1 MSSDLQDQRFL
12 VTGAS
17 RGIGRAIAL
26 DLAQRGAKVAG
37 LATRTSNLAATQA
50 EVEAAGGT
58 FLALEGDISLPQT
71 AQDAVA
77 AVVEA
82 WGGIDGLVANAGIT
96 RDNLLL
102 RLSAEDFDQVVQTN
116 LGGAFHLLKAATK
129 PMMRQKAGRVVF
141 IGSVVATTGNPG
153 QANYCAAKA
162 GLHGLAR
169 SAALELGS
177 RGITVNVV
185 APGFIQT
192 DMTDALTDEQRAAMA
207 DKIALRRPGNPSD
220 IAGAVTF
227 LLGPGGTYVTGQVL
241 LVDGGLSLG

>member
-1 MSSDLQDQRFL
+1 MKTELQDQRFL

-17 RGIGRAIAL
+17 RGIGRAIAIE
-26 DLAQRGAKVAG
+26 LARQGAKVAG
-37 LATRTSNLAATQA
+37 LATRTANLAETQA
-50 EVEAAGGT
+50 EVEAAGGS
-58 FLALEGDISLPQT
+58 FLALEGDIAMPQT
-71 AQDAVA
+71 AQDAIA

-102 RLSAEDFDQVVQTN
+102 RLSAEDFDQVIQTN

-192 DMTDALTDEQRAAMA
+192 DMTDALNDDQRAAMA
-207 DKIALRRPGNPSD
+207 NKIALRRPGTPDD
-220 IAGAVTF
+220 IAGAVSF
-227 LLGPGGTYVTGQVL
+227 LLGPSGSYVTGQVL

>member
-1 MSSDLQDQRFL
+1 MNKDLQDQRFL

-17 RGIGRAIAL
+17 RGIGRAIAI

-37 LATRTSNLAATQA
+37 LATRTANLTETQSA
-50 EVEAAGGT
+50 VEAAGGS
-58 FLALEGDISLPQT
+58 FLALEGDIALPQT
-71 AQDAVA
+71 AQDAIT

-102 RLSAEDFDQVVQTN
+102 RLSAEDFDQVIQTN

-192 DMTDALTDEQRAAMA
+192 DMTDALNDDQRAAMA
-207 DKIALRRPGNPSD
+207 NKIALRRPGSPDD
-220 IAGAVTF
+220 IAGAVSF
-227 LLGPGGTYVTGQVL
+227 LLGPGGSYVTGQVL

>member
-1 MSSDLQDQRFL
+1 MSQDLQDQRFL

-17 RGIGRAIAL
+17 RGIGREIAV
-26 DLAQRGAKVAG
+26 DLARRGAKVAG
-37 LATRTSNLAATQA
+37 LATRTANLADTQA
-50 EVEAAGGT
+50 EVEAAGGS
-58 FLALEGDISLPQT
+58 FLALEGDVSQAET
-71 AQDAVA
+71 AQAA
-77 AVVEA
+77 IEAVVAE

-102 RLSAEDFDQVVQTN
+102 RLTAEDFDQVIQTN
-116 LGGAFHLLKAATK
+116 LSGAFHLLKAATN
-129 PMMRQKAGRVVF
+129 PMMRARAGRVVF

-207 DKIALRRPGNPSD
+207 DKIALGRPGTPGD
-220 IAGAVTF
+220 IAGAVSF
-227 LLGPGGTYVTGQVL
+227 LLGPAGGYVTGQVL

>member
-17 RGIGRAIAL
+17 RGIGRAIAV

-37 LATRTSNLAATQA
+37 LATRTANLADTQA
-50 EVEAAGGT
+50 AVEAAGGS
-58 FLALEGDISLPQT
+58 FLALEGDVSKPET
-71 AQDAVA
+71 AQA
-77 AVVEA
+77 AIDKMVEE
-82 WGGIDGLVANAGIT
+82 WGGVDGLVANAGIT

-102 RLSAEDFDQVVQTN
+102 RLTADDFDKVIQTN
-116 LGGAFHLLKAATK
+116 LSGAFHLLKSATK
-129 PMMRQKAGRVVF
+129 PMMRARAGRVVF

-192 DMTDALTDEQRAAMA
+192 DMTDALTDDQRAAMA
-207 DKIALRRPGNPSD
+207 DKIALGRPGTPED
-220 IAGAVTF
+220 IAGAVSF
-227 LLGPGGTYVTGQVL
+227 LLGPAGTYVTGQVL

>member
-1 MSSDLQDQRFL
+1 MKTELQDQRFL

-17 RGIGRAIAL
+17 RGIGRAIAI
-26 DLAQRGAKVAG
+26 DLASRGAKVAG
-37 LATRTSNLAATQA
+37 LATRTANLADTQA
-50 EVEAAGGT
+50 EIEAAGGS
-58 FLALEGDISLPQT
+58 FLALEGDIALPQT
-71 AQDAVA
+71 AQDAIA
-77 AVVEA
+77 AVVDA

-102 RLSAEDFDQVVQTN
+102 RLSAEDFDQVIQTN

-129 PMMRQKAGRVVF
+129 PMMRQKAGRVVL

-192 DMTDALTDEQRAAMA
+192 DMTDALNDDQRAAMA
-207 DKIALRRPGNPSD
+207 NKIALRRPGTPDD
-220 IAGAVTF
+220 IAGAVSF
-227 LLGPGGTYVTGQVL
+227 LLGPSGSYVTGQVL

>member
-1 MSSDLQDQRFL
+1 MKTELQDQRFL

-17 RGIGRAIAL
+17 RGIGRAIAI
-26 DLAQRGAKVAG
+26 DLASRGAKVAG
-37 LATRTSNLAATQA
+37 LATRTANLADTQA
-50 EVEAAGGT
+50 EIEAAGGS
-58 FLALEGDISLPQT
+58 FLALEGDIALPQT
-71 AQDAVA
+71 AQDAIA
-77 AVVEA
+77 AVVDA

-102 RLSAEDFDQVVQTN
+102 RLSAEDFDQVIQTN

-129 PMMRQKAGRVVF
+129 PMMRQKAGRVVL

-192 DMTDALTDEQRAAMA
+192 DMTDALNDDQRAAMA
-207 DKIALRRPGNPSD
+207 NKIALRRPGTPGD
-220 IAGAVTF
+220 IAGAVSF
-227 LLGPGGTYVTGQVL
+227 LLGPSGGYVTGQVL

>member
-1 MSSDLQDQRFL
+1 MSQDLQDQRFL

-17 RGIGRAIAL
+17 RGIGREIAV
-26 DLAQRGAKVAG
+26 DLARRGAKVAG
-37 LATRTSNLAATQA
+37 LATRTANLADTQS
-50 EVEAAGGT
+50 EVEAAGGS
-58 FLALEGDISLPQT
+58 FLALEGDVSQAET
-71 AQDAVA
+71 AQAA
-77 AVVEA
+77 IEAVVAE

-102 RLSAEDFDQVVQTN
+102 RLTAEDFDQVIQTN
-116 LGGAFHLLKAATK
+116 LSGAFHLLKAATK
-129 PMMRQKAGRVVF
+129 PMMRARAGRVVF

-207 DKIALRRPGNPSD
+207 DKIALGRPGTPGD
-220 IAGAVTF
+220 IAGAVSF
-227 LLGPGGTYVTGQVL
+227 LLGPAGGYVTGQVL

>member
-1 MSSDLQDQRFL
+1 MNTELQDQRFL

-17 RGIGRAIAL
+17 RGIGRAIAI
-26 DLAQRGAKVAG
+26 DLARRGAKVAG
-37 LATRTSNLAATQA
+37 LATRTANLAATQS
-50 EVEAAGGT
+50 EVEAAGGS
-58 FLALEGDISLPQT
+58 FLALEGDIALPQT
-71 AQDAVA
+71 AQDAIA

-102 RLSAEDFDQVVQTN
+102 RLSAEDFDSVIQTN

-192 DMTDALTDEQRAAMA
+192 DMTDALNDEQRAAMA
-207 DKIALRRPGNPSD
+207 NKIALRRPGTPDD
-220 IAGAVTF
+220 IAGAVSF
-227 LLGPGGTYVTGQVL
+227 LLGPSGAYVTGQVL

>member
-1 MSSDLQDQRFL
+1 MSQDLQDQRFL

-17 RGIGRAIAL
+17 RGIGREIAV
-26 DLAQRGAKVAG
+26 DLARRGAKVAG
-37 LATRTSNLAATQA
+37 LATRTANLTDTQA
-50 EVEAAGGT
+50 EVEAAGGS
-58 FLALEGDISLPQT
+58 FLALEGDVSQPET
-71 AQDAVA
+71 AQAAIDAVVA
-77 AVVEA
+77 E

-102 RLSAEDFDQVVQTN
+102 RLTAEDFDQVIQTN
-116 LGGAFHLLKAATK
+116 LSGAFHLLKAATK
-129 PMMRQKAGRVVF
+129 PMMRARAGRVVF

-207 DKIALRRPGNPSD
+207 DKIALGRPGTPGD
-220 IAGAVTF
+220 IAGAVSF
-227 LLGPGGTYVTGQVL
+227 LLGPAGGYVTGQVL

>member
-1 MSSDLQDQRFL
+1 MSSLQEQSFL

-17 RGIGRAIAL
+17 RGIGRAIAVE
-26 DLAQRGAKVAG
+26 LARQGASVAG
-37 LATRTSNLAATQA
+37 LATRTSNLEQTAA
-50 EVEAAGGT
+50 EVEAAGGK
-58 FLALEGDISLPQT
+58 FLALEGDVSSPET
-71 AQDAVA
+71 ALNAVN
-77 AVVEA
+77 AVVEQF
-82 WGGIDGLVANAGIT
+82 GGIHGLVANAGIT

-102 RLSAEDFDQVVQTN
+102 RMSADDFDQVLQTN
-116 LGGAFHLLKAATK
+116 LAGSFHLLKAATK
-129 PMMRQKAGRVVF
+129 PMMKARQGRVVF

-192 DMTDALTDEQRAAMA
+192 DMTDALNDEQRAAMA
-207 DKIALRRPGNPSD
+207 DKIALGRPGSPED
-220 IAGAVTF
+220 IAGAVSF
-227 LLGPGGTYVTGQVL
+227 LMGPHGSYVTGQVL

>member
-1 MSSDLQDQRFL
+1 MNTDLQDQRFL

-17 RGIGRAIAL
+17 RGIGRAIAI
-26 DLAQRGAKVAG
+26 DLARRGAKVAG
-37 LATRTSNLAATQA
+37 LATRTSNLTETQA
-50 EVEAAGGT
+50 AVEAAGGS

-71 AQDAVA
+71 AQDAIA

-96 RDNLLL
+96 RDNLIL
-102 RLSAEDFDQVVQTN
+102 RLSAEDFDQVIQTN

-141 IGSVVATTGNPG
+141 IGSVVASTGNPG
-153 QANYCAAKA
+153 QSNYCAAKA

-192 DMTDALTDEQRAAMA
+192 DMTDALNDDQRAAMA
-207 DKIALRRPGNPSD
+207 DKIALRRPGTPDD
-220 IAGAVTF
+220 IAGAVSF